1 MSKAIKNALDK
12 LTHHHSH
19 SSTPKDHS
27 PVGTPKHQPQ
37 QHGSGLATSGGTST
51 PPLVLPPIDDSS
63 SSITGTTGSSRTSTL
78 IPSDVDSPV
87 HSGAATP
94 VDERGNHV
102 LHSHVQSGLNSSTP
116 PSKSSGKHGKHNS
129 KSEDDIQR
137 TGSLNKALS
146 QKCEDLHEHFKA
158 IKLHHNK
165 TAKATN
171 TTTNDPHHPAAKGNA
186 ARPPLNHMKTEE
198 DERALRVERHEE
210 LQRENLKR
218 EAAAKYAYDTDPL
231 NGNYGFLNIDAT
243 PNPID
248 ISGKKDTFLEI
259 AKKKEGDKVYFRARI
274 QSLRKQSEFLLTI
287 ILSV

>member
-1 MSKAIKNALDK
+1 MN
-12 LTHHHSH
+12 
-19 SSTPKDHS
+19 
-27 PVGTPKHQPQ
+27 
-37 QHGSGLATSGGTST
+37 
-51 PPLVLPPIDDSS
+51 LPPIEDSDSS
-63 SSITGTTGSSRTSTL
+63 LTATTGSSRTSTL

-87 HSGAATP
+87 QSGAAPP
-94 VDERGNHV
+94 VDARGNHV
-102 LHSHVQSGLNSSTP
+102 LHSHLQSGSSNSSGLL
-116 PSKSSGKHGKHNS
+116 SKSGGKPGKHGKN
-129 KSEDDIQR
+129 EDDIHR

-165 TAKATN
+165 TAKATD
-171 TTTNDPHHPAAKGNA
+171 TTTHDSHHPAAKGNA

-210 LQRENLKR
+210 LQREALKR

-248 ISGKKDTFLEI
+248 ISGKKDTFLDI
-259 AKKKEGDKVYFRARI
+259 AKKSEGEEVYFRARI
-274 QSLRKQSEFLLTI
+274 QSLRKQSEFQPSSKHFVY
-287 ILSV
+287 ILFLVSLD